1 MVTLLDILHAPPK
14 KKLAPLF
21 GIMFV
26 LKKWVIGNDVTF
38 EEVHALSKILGC
50 FRKR

>member
-1 MVTLLDILHAPPK
+1 MYKTVENIAAAMRK
-14 KKLAPLF
+14 
-21 GIMFV
+21 FV